1 MKTYYQKRFLKDL
14 ARIPAKVRKQIE
26 KYVFEEA
33 PKFQSIHDSPKIER
47 LMGYPSYYKIRFG
60 VYRVG
65 LKIEN
70 ESLIF
75 IRALHRREI
84 YRYFP

>member
-1 MKTYYQKRFLKDL
+1 LKDL
-14 ARIPAKVRKQIE
+14 AQIPTKVRKQIE
-26 KYVFEEA
+26 KFVFEEA
-33 PKFQSIHDSPKIER
+33 PKFQSFHDSPKIER
-47 LMGYPSYYKIRFG
+47 LTGYPSYYKIRFG

-75 IRALHRREI
+75 IRALHRKEI